1 MKNIK
6 RVKNVQNIKNIF
18 RSFATPP
25 EPVQIVSECVAM
37 LRGIKDIS
45 WKGAKG
51 MMSDPAFLRQL
62 QEMNCDKITLKQQQT
77 VKAHL
82 KKTTKLDQ
90 MQHISK
96 AGYGLYRFVLAVLDY
111 CAVFREVRHL
121 NFNVLSERDKF
132 L

>member
-1 MKNIK
+1 MTMTT
-6 RVKNVQNIKNIF
+6 RS

-25 EPVQIVSECVAM
+25 EPVQIVSECVAI
-37 LRGIKDIS
+37 LRGVKEIS
-45 WKGAKG
+45 WKSAKA

-62 QEMNCDKITLKQQQT
+62 QEMNCDKITLKQQQA

-90 MQHISK
+90 MQYISK

-111 CAVFREVRHL
+111 CAVFREVSSL
-121 NFNVLSERDKF
+121 I
-132 L
+132 